1 MVEVF
6 CGPEALEKLVYLV
19 LVQENERPW
28 EGDCEGSQKCSWGAA
43 LPLDTLAEELSVEMT
58 EAKKAFLFRYLSAIS
73 PSGFEEDAARTWRE
87 EAEAFAERVW
97 GDLHGNS
104 FAVIN
109 EGKEPRIMLAGHTD
123 EIGFMITHIDEK
135 GYLYFRNIGGWDPQV
150 LPGQRVWIKS
160 KGEKVLGVIGKKPI
174 HLLQDEERKKVV
186 RFEDLWIDIGAKDGE
201 EAKKRVSIG
210 DPAVLA
216 YDPDTLNDD
225 LIVSR
230 GIDDKIGAFVVL
242 EALRIVKE
250 LSPRGAVYAVATVQ
264 EELGLRGARTSTFG
278 IDPKV
283 GIAVDVTFSTDNPGT
298 EGEKKKLGEIKLGG
312 GPVIARG
319 ANVNPKLFEL
329 LVETAE
335 REKIP
340 YQIEAAPGATGT
352 DANAMQL
359 TRAGVA
365 TALVSIPNRY
375 MHSPC
380 ELVSLRDLENAA
392 KLIAHTVARISADT
406 DLLPG

>member
-1 MVEVF
+1 MEV
-6 CGPEALEKLVYLV
+6 K
-19 LVQENERPW
+19 
-28 EGDCEGSQKCSWGAA
+28 
-43 LPLDTLAEELSVEMT
+43 MT
-58 EAKKAFLFRYLSAIS
+58 EAGSGFLFRYLSAIS
-73 PSGFEEDAARTWRE
+73 PSGFEEDAARIWRE
-87 EAEAFAERVW
+87 EAKGFAERVW

-104 FAVIN
+104 FAVVN
-109 EGKEPRIMLAGHTD
+109 EGAEPRIMLAGHTD
-123 EIGFMITHIDEK
+123 EIGFMITYIDDN
-135 GYLYFRNIGGWDPQV
+135 GYLYFRPIGGWDPQV

-160 KGEKVLGVIGKKPI
+160 KHGKVLGVIGRKPI
-174 HLLQDEERKKVV
+174 HLLQEEERKKVV

-216 YDPDTLNDD
+216 YDPEVLNGD
-225 LIVSR
+225 LIVAR
-230 GIDDKIGAFVVL
+230 GIDDKIGAYVVL
-242 EALRIVKE
+242 EALRILRD

-278 IDPKV
+278 INPKV

-298 EGEKKKLGEIKLGG
+298 ENEKKKLGDIKLGN

-359 TRAGVA
+359 TRSGVA
-365 TALVSIPNRY
+365 TALVSVPNRY

-380 ELVSLRDLENAA
+380 EIVSLKDLENAA
-392 KLIAHTVARISADT
+392 RLIAHTVARIDADT

>member
-1 MVEVF
+1 MH
-6 CGPEALEKLVYLV
+6 
-19 LVQENERPW
+19 
-28 EGDCEGSQKCSWGAA
+28 
-43 LPLDTLAEELSVEMT
+43 
-58 EAKKAFLFRYLSAIS
+58 EAKKGFLFRYLSALS
-73 PSGFEEDAARTWRE
+73 PSGFEEEAARVWRE
-87 EAEAFAERVW
+87 EAQTFAERVW
-97 GDLHGNS
+97 VDLHGNS
-104 FAVIN
+104 FAVLN
-109 EGKEPRIMLAGHTD
+109 EGAEPRIMLAGHTD
-123 EIGFMITHIDEK
+123 EIGFMITHIDDK
-135 GYLYFRNIGGWDPQV
+135 GYLYFRNIGGWDPQI
-150 LPGQRVWIKS
+150 LPGQRVWIKG
-160 KGEKVLGVIGKKPI
+160 KNGKVLGVIGRKPI
-174 HLLQDEERKKVV
+174 HLLQEEERKKAV
-186 RFEDLWIDIGAKDGE
+186 RIEDLWIDIGAKDKE

-216 YDPDTLNDD
+216 YDPEALGGD
-225 LIVSR
+225 LVVSR

-242 EALRIVKE
+242 EALRILAD
-250 LSPRGAVYAVATVQ
+250 LSPKGAVYAVATVQ
-264 EELGLRGARTSTFG
+264 EELGLRGARTSAFG
-278 IDPKV
+278 INPKV

-298 EGEKKKLGEIKLGG
+298 EREKKKFGEIKLGE
-312 GPVIARG
+312 GPAIARG

-335 REKIP
+335 SEKIP

-392 KLIAHTVARISADT
+392 KLIAYTVARIDADT
-406 DLLPG
+406 DLLPN